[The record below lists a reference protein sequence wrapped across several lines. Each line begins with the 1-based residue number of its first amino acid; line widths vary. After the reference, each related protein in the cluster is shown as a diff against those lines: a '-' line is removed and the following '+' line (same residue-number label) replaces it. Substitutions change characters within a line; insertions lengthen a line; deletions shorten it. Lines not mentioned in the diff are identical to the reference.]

1 MLITGEGRA
10 FCAGQDL
17 GDRAVAPGE
26 SAPDLGE
33 SLEERYN
40 PAIRLMRTMEKPVV
54 VAVNGTAAGA
64 GANIALA
71 GDIVVAARSASFLEA
86 FARIGLLPDSGGTF
100 FLPRAIGMP
109 RAVAISMLT
118 EPIDAETAQAWGM
131 IWRAVDDD
139 ELASVAS
146 GIAASLAS
154 GPTAGFAAIKRAFNE
169 SLGNTLD
176 EQLDLERDL
185 QRAAGRTD
193 DYREGVAAFLEKR
206 PPRFSGR

>member
-1 MLITGEGRA
+1 
-10 FCAGQDL
+10 
-17 GDRAVAPGE
+17 
-26 SAPDLGE
+26 
-33 SLEERYN
+33 
-40 PAIRLMRTMEKPVV
+40 
-54 VAVNGTAAGA
+54 
-64 GANIALA
+64 
-71 GDIVVAARSASFLEA
+71 
-86 FARIGLLPDSGGTF
+86 
-100 FLPRAIGMP
+100 
-109 RAVAISMLT
+109 MLT